1 MGTVNETILTRL
13 TKGINNF
20 FWGEKVE
27 QAIPVELAIGDMN
40 QNKDGALPTQGGRIS
55 LPDYTNLYALME
67 GEKFLIKNEIPIEIL
82 KILAHLSKYNGDVSN
97 AVENVVS
104 LGNTKDTI
112 TLDAGLSP
120 KQSQKIIKDLRK
132 KAKLWYSGGLPA
144 LKGDLLKQVAVFGC
158 ISAEIV
164 PMANLK
170 GVYKVV
176 LVSPINIE
184 FIYDAATQDYIPCQR
199 VSNFTPT
206 LNTQAT
212 IQNGGLIRLNP
223 VTYKYFAVRR
233 DDELPYAMP
242 PFLSALESIKIEKD
256 MLDNFKH
263 VIHKLG
269 VLGFLHAVVT
279 APKPEPNETPAAYQN
294 RCKAYLKDYIVPELE
309 KGLAKGV
316 IAGFKDSHEFK
327 VEGTNSNVAGAREL
341 FNLITEMKMSGL
353 KQDPRLLGRQFSTTE
368 TYGKVILTKFTSQIN
383 SYQLAVDEFLSAMYK
398 MELLLSGQGGIEVEV
413 TSELP
418 TVNDEKVDAE
428 AYGMKVDNL
437 IKLYDKGIITLD
449 QFAQE
454 AGYEKAAEL
463 APRNTPQPPTATNT
477 TQNDIST
484 SDADYA
490 ALELSQGIGEF
501 DYGHGIECSCTDHD
515 KEILSLSVPNN
526 KLEEFIA
533 QYYAQTAANLS
544 KASKRIA
551 KLLANDLAALG
562 NGVSQQQVTDRVL
575 YTLYSNWG
583 MLFGAAQTA
592 IVNKWVKEIHTY
604 LRKDLAIFKNWTKFD
619 PKNPPKSV
627 FGVLD
632 YRVMSYYAKSD
643 VLYLGKF
650 ITDEDTKK
658 RVLQYIKDKYIGQ
671 NLPIGKGAEAYLSQ
685 FKKEFEDLLVGES
698 WKVTRIIST
707 TVNRMRNTAAAMYMA
722 DAGVERYE
730 VQGIPDRLQCAWCS
744 SLQGKKFSVVTS
756 KANIEQLSQSDPS
769 TIASVRPFIVSQLK
783 ADDVK
788 DKSGEELQA
797 LGFDIPPFH
806 PHCRDVIVA
815 IL

>member
-1 MGTVNETILTRL
+1 MAVNENILTRL
-13 TKGINNF
+13 GNGLINLI
-20 FWGEKVE
+20 WGAKTVE
-27 QAIPVELAIGDMN
+27 EVIPVELAIGDKQVN
-40 QNKDGALPTQGGRIS
+40 EDQALPTQGGRIS

-67 GEKFLIKNEIPIEIL
+67 GEKFLIKNEIPTEIL
-82 KILAHLSKYNGDVSN
+82 KILSHLGKYNGDVSN
-97 AVENVVS
+97 AIENVVS

-112 TLDAGLSP
+112 SLDDTISP
-120 KQSQKIIKDLRK
+120 KQAQKLIKGLRK
-132 KAKLWYSGGLPA
+132 KAKVWYSGGLPA
-144 LKGDLLKQVAVFGC
+144 LKGDLLKQVATFGC

-164 PMANLK
+164 PMNNLK
-170 GVYKVV
+170 GVYRVV
-176 LVSPINIE
+176 LVSPVNIE

-206 LNTQAT
+206 LNVQAT

-223 VTYKYFAVRR
+223 ITYKYHAVRR
-233 DDELPYAMP
+233 DGELPYAIP

-294 RCKAYLKDYIVPELE
+294 RCKSYLQDYIVPELE
-309 KGLAKGV
+309 KGMSKGV
-316 IAGFKDSHEFK
+316 VAGFKGSHEFK
-327 VEGTNSNVAGAREL
+327 VEGTNTNVAGAREL

-353 KQDPRLLGRQFSTTE
+353 KQDPRMLGRQFSTTE

-383 SYQLAVDEFLSAMYK
+383 SYQLAVDEFLAAMYK
-398 MELLLSGQGGIEVEV
+398 MELLLSGLGGVDV
-413 TSELP
+413 QVVSELP
-418 TVNDEKVDAE
+418 TVNDEKLDAE
-428 AYGMKVDNL
+428 AYKLKLENL
-437 IKLYDKGIITLD
+437 VVLYEQGIITQE

-454 AGYEKAAEL
+454 AGYEKAAEV
-463 APRNTPQPPTATNT
+463 APRTAPQATT
-477 TQNDIST
+477 TTNVQQNDIDP
-484 SDADYA
+484 SDIDFA
-490 ALELSQGIGEF
+490 ALELSQGVAEF
-501 DYGHGIECSCTDHD
+501 DYGHGVECGCTDHD
-515 KEILSLSVPNN
+515 KEVLSLTQPSS

-533 QYYAQTAANLS
+533 QYFAQTNANLS
-544 KASKRIA
+544 KASKRMA
-551 KLLANDLAALG
+551 KLLATDLAALG
-562 NGVSQQQVTDRVL
+562 NGVSQQQVVDRVL

-583 MLFGAAQTA
+583 MMFGAAQTA

-604 LRKDLAIFKNWTKFD
+604 FRKDLGIFNTWSKFD

-632 YRVMSYYAKSD
+632 YRVMSYYSKSD
-643 VLYLGKF
+643 ILYLGKY

-658 RVLQYIKDKYIGQ
+658 RIVQYIKDKYIGQ

-707 TVNRMRNTAAAMYMA
+707 TVNRMRNTAAAMYMS
-722 DAGVERYE
+722 DAGVQQYE
-730 VQGIPDRLQCAWCS
+730 ILGIPDRLQCAWCS

-756 KANIEQLSQSDPS
+756 KSNIEQLAQSDPS

-788 DKSGEELQA
+788 GKSGEELQA